1 MIKYDFTWRSI
12 NLKCHLSRF
21 LLGRR
26 GECGGVVGWEGGSD
40 GAWKA
45 PQWPKKVWEPLALKY
60 EIVLR
65 LEQKTKYLLT
75 TLKYWIYLREKPF
88 IFKLIPLFQSQWC
101 KYLPQI
107 KRGKKW
113 LNFFFF
119 QIISR
124 FPPLLEALSSIEH
137 VNISQQVLILHH
149 KRWLMCWLG

>member
-26 GECGGVVGWEGGSD
+26 GECGGVVGVRGGSD
-40 GAWKA
+40 GAWKS

-75 TLKYWIYLREKPF
+75 TLKYWIYLRQKPF

-113 LNFFFF
+113 LNFFFSNHLS
-119 QIISR
+119 IS
-124 FPPLLEALSSIEH
+124 PLVGSAVIHRTREH
-137 VNISQQVLILHH
+137 IPTGIDLAP
-149 KRWLMCWLG
+149 